1 MARLLLFEPEAAFVP
16 DLFARAVEMLQRR
29 LPQVSLFELQDR
41 LVDGQALARPGM
53 DLDDRAVALG
63 A

>member
-16 DLFARAVEMLQRR
+16 DLFARTVEMLQRR